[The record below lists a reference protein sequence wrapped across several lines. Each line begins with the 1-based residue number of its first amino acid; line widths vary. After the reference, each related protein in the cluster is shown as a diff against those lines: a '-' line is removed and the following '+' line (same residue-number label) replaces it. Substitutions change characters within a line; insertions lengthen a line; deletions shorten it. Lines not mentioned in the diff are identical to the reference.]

1 MFEYNLAEL
10 GGYLRYDISAELL
23 LDDFSQPLVRSAIQR
38 SIWSLRNRHSLPL
51 GVRAGLDLRTTPDWL
66 KRPT

>member
-1 MFEYNLAEL
+1 VFEYNLAEL

-38 SIWSLRNRHSLPL
+38 SIWSLRNRHSLPTRK
-51 GVRAGLDLRTTPDWL
+51 VI
-66 KRPT
+66 